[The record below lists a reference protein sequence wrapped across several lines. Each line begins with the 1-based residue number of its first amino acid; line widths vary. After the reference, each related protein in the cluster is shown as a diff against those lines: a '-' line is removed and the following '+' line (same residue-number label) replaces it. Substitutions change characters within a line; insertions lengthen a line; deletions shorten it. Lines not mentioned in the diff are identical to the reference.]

1 MKMRHIP
8 YGEGIADDFE
18 RALTENAIAK
28 ERFEA
33 LPREAQEKLRRRAE
47 QTRSFGELKAV
58 IDAFVG
64 WQTGHG
70 PYQQ

>member
-8 YGEGIADDFE
+8 YGEGISSDFM

-28 ERFEA
+28 ERYEA
-33 LPREAQEKLRRRAE
+33 LPPEAQEKLRQRAD
-47 QTRSFGELKAV
+47 QTQNFWELKAV

-70 PYQQ
+70 PYQL

>member
-1 MKMRHIP
+1 MKMRDIP
-8 YGEGIADDFE
+8 YGKGISSDFA

-28 ERFEA
+28 ERYEA
-33 LPREAQEKLRRRAE
+33 LPPEDQEKLRSRAE
-47 QTRSFGELKAV
+47 QTLNFWEMKAV

-70 PYQQ
+70 PFQL